1 MWARFSKKSQAD
13 FIKTRKFRQFFLR
26 FVKLGIWAINKL
38 GISADNQ
45 NMKPECLRKSIFLI
59 FATSLFFSL
68 GSFLSADS
76 VYTVKKGDTLY
87 SISRKYQI
95 TVAELRTANNLSE
108 SDILKEGARLVI
120 PSADIRNAA
129 ALSSDNSEKNASSPE
144 NQSSS
149 KSSSASSLNSPESRI
164 YEVQKGDTLYG
175 ISRKFDIRL
184 AELLSMNAL
193 DSNATIKVGQK
204 LKVSKQD
211 FSPNPVSSGQKSN
224 PSPEKKSE
232 SSSVASSS
240 SGSSSSSSSS
250 ASSSSGSSKNSSSS
264 SVSWPLSNPS
274 VKKVNGKV
282 SGVLLTGKE
291 LEAVTCVR
299 EGTVMYTGVYRGFG
313 EVVFVQSK
321 TGLIYSYTGLGK
333 VTCRKGDYVTFGSE
347 LGRTG
352 KNDSSIK
359 FMVFQNGMPIDPY
372 KAPRG

>member
-1 MWARFSKKSQAD
+1 MLARFLKKSQAD
-13 FIKTRKFRQFFLR
+13 I
-26 FVKLGIWAINKL
+26 INKL

-45 NMKPECLRKSIFLI
+45 NMKPECLRKPIFLI
-59 FATSLFFSL
+59 FAASLFFSR

-129 ALSSDNSEKNASSPE
+129 ALSSETGEKNAVSPE
-144 NQSSS
+144 NKFSS
-149 KSSSASSLNSPESRI
+149 KNASASSLNLSESRT

-184 AELLSMNAL
+184 AELLSMNGL

-204 LKVSKQD
+204 LKVSSGNFSSKAEISSKDQKNFSSQEKQGTQG
-211 FSPNPVSSGQKSN
+211 SVSQGSSSGSVSSGQN
-224 PSPEKKSE
+224 T
-232 SSSVASSS
+232 SSSL
-240 SGSSSSSSSS
+240 
-250 ASSSSGSSKNSSSS
+250 KNPSSS

-291 LEAVTCVR
+291 AEPVTCVR

-352 KNDSSIK
+352 KSDSSIK

>member
-1 MWARFSKKSQAD
+1 
-13 FIKTRKFRQFFLR
+13 
-26 FVKLGIWAINKL
+26 
-38 GISADNQ
+38 
-45 NMKPECLRKSIFLI
+45 MKPECLRKSIFLI

-129 ALSSDNSEKNASSPE
+129 ALSSDNSDKNASSPE

-149 KSSSASSLNSPESRI
+149 KSSSASSLNSPNSPESRI

-211 FSPNPVSSGQKSN
+211 SSSNPVSSGQNSN

-232 SSSVASSS
+232 SSSVASSYVS
-240 SGSSSSSSSS
+240 SGSSSSS

>member
-1 MWARFSKKSQAD
+1 
-13 FIKTRKFRQFFLR
+13 
-26 FVKLGIWAINKL
+26 
-38 GISADNQ
+38 
-45 NMKPECLRKSIFLI
+45 MKPECLRKSIFLI

-129 ALSSDNSEKNASSPE
+129 ALSSDNSDKNASSPE

-149 KSSSASSLNSPESRI
+149 KSASASSLNSPESRI

-211 FSPNPVSSGQKSN
+211 SSSNPVSSGQKSN

-232 SSSVASSS
+232 SSSVASSYVS
-240 SGSSSSSSSS
+240 SGSSSSS
-250 ASSSSGSSKNSSSS
+250 ASSPSGSSKNSSNS

>member
-1 MWARFSKKSQAD
+1 
-13 FIKTRKFRQFFLR
+13 
-26 FVKLGIWAINKL
+26 
-38 GISADNQ
+38 
-45 NMKPECLRKSIFLI
+45 MKPECLRKSIFLI

-129 ALSSDNSEKNASSPE
+129 ALSSDNSDKNASSPE

-211 FSPNPVSSGQKSN
+211 SSSNPVSSGQKSN

-232 SSSVASSS
+232 PSTVASSYVS
-240 SGSSSSSSSS
+240 SGSSSSS
-250 ASSSSGSSKNSSSS
+250 ASSPYGSSKNSSNS

>member
-1 MWARFSKKSQAD
+1 
-13 FIKTRKFRQFFLR
+13 
-26 FVKLGIWAINKL
+26 
-38 GISADNQ
+38 
-45 NMKPECLRKSIFLI
+45 MKPECLRKSIFLI

-129 ALSSDNSEKNASSPE
+129 ALSSDNSDKNASSSE

-149 KSSSASSLNSPESRI
+149 KSASASSLNSSGKSSDSSESRI

-211 FSPNPVSSGQKSN
+211 FSSDPVSSGQKSN

-232 SSSVASSS
+232 SSSAVSSS
-240 SGSSSSSSSS
+240 VSSGYSSSS
-250 ASSSSGSSKNSSSS
+250 ASSSSGSSKNSSNS

>member
-1 MWARFSKKSQAD
+1 
-13 FIKTRKFRQFFLR
+13 
-26 FVKLGIWAINKL
+26 
-38 GISADNQ
+38 
-45 NMKPECLRKSIFLI
+45 MKPECLRKPIFLI

-129 ALSSDNSEKNASSPE
+129 ALSSDNSDKNASSPE

-149 KSSSASSLNSPESRI
+149 KSAPASSLNSSESRI

-211 FSPNPVSSGQKSN
+211 FSPDPVSSGQSPK

-232 SSSVASSS
+232 SSSVVSSSVS
-240 SGSSSSSSSS
+240 SGSSSPS
-250 ASSSSGSSKNSSSS
+250 ASSDSGSSRNSSNS

>member
-1 MWARFSKKSQAD
+1 
-13 FIKTRKFRQFFLR
+13 
-26 FVKLGIWAINKL
+26 
-38 GISADNQ
+38 
-45 NMKPECLRKSIFLI
+45 MKPECLRKSIFLI

-149 KSSSASSLNSPESRI
+149 KSSSASSLNSPNSPESRI

-211 FSPNPVSSGQKSN
+211 FSSNPVSSGQKSN

-232 SSSVASSS
+232 SSSVVSSSVS
-240 SGSSSSSSSS
+240 SGSSSSS
-250 ASSSSGSSKNSSSS
+250 ASSPSGSSRNFSSS

>member
-1 MWARFSKKSQAD
+1 
-13 FIKTRKFRQFFLR
+13 
-26 FVKLGIWAINKL
+26 
-38 GISADNQ
+38 
-45 NMKPECLRKSIFLI
+45 MKPECLRKSIFLI

-129 ALSSDNSEKNASSPE
+129 ALSSDNSDKNASSPE

-211 FSPNPVSSGQKSN
+211 SSSTPVSSGQKSN

-240 SGSSSSSSSS
+240 VSSGYSSSS
-250 ASSSSGSSKNSSSS
+250 ASSPSGSSKNSSNS